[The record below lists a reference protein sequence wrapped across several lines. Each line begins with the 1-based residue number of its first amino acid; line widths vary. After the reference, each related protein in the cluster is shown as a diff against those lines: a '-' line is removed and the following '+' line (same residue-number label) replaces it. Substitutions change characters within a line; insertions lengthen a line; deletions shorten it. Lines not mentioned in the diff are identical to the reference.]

1 MSTKPLEQIAL
12 EHLITNML
20 DVDEEWLVQHTP
32 TNYSYWQN
40 TLETQLSAAANE
52 DGSIKLRAATI
63 IATNIEDEKLAERV
77 CASLNYLACSWA
89 FAYDYDEKVIKALS
103 SLNLYIHNSNEAP
116 TRGVVEP
123 QPFQNAWFTI
133 FANIIWAQNAMAA
146 ELASEIAK
154 AAEGQAAHSKPV
166 NQGVLR
172 TEPDAFNH
180 IPEVL
185 RQRPEWVMDVRPY
198 TQWPSFELIGQHLV
212 AAVDEEPGE
221 ESWWAIDE
229 ANQQNC
235 WMSNVTEEGTL
246 GRLAIGHFQDF
257 RYGESFSVLHT
268 IARPSA
274 FRDLELPNRANLLMF
289 NLEST
294 TQFGNWRFTNESF
307 TFSQSI
313 PAAFI
318 RSIES
323 SAGAAALGDYNPVFF
338 ARLVGFAK
346 NLEEFVV
353 EIEDVGTP
361 KESSDDHEDIEK
373 LAHRFIK
380 TLENPAL
387 MLLAAEGNDDEDA
400 TSNPLILRGES
411 LYNFFT
417 ICVFNPIGPTIHS
430 LEAYGAEGNGLTVV
444 DTMRHPLYP
453 AYLPLG
459 KFNPASQEMSA
470 MFESSIDRMFKHIPD
485 YLFMDGCPEQ
495 IKTDIE
501 GLIKTKFL
509 NLANEQNIDVQA
521 KLTRLKDLNQSP
533 WQRVDHDLEPLP
545 EATSPATK
553 EQVDELF
560 NYITSPENTV
570 LFWHHIPDAWDGSLN
585 NASSNG
591 FIDGT
596 NVGRLIWLY
605 DRSIGSVGD

>member
-1 MSTKPLEQIAL
+1 MAAKPLEQIAL

-20 DVDEEWLVQHTP
+20 DADEDWLVQHTP

-40 TLETQLSAAANE
+40 TLETQLSAVANE

-63 IATNIEDEKLAERV
+63 IATKILDAELAERV

-89 FAYDYDEKVIKALS
+89 FAYDYDDKTIKALS

-116 TRGVVEP
+116 TRRVVEP

-133 FANIIWAQNAMAA
+133 FTNIIWAQNAMGA
-146 ELASEIAK
+146 ELANEIAK
-154 AAEGQAAHSKPV
+154 ATEGQAAHSKPA
-166 NQGVLR
+166 NQAAVR
-172 TEPDAFNH
+172 SEPDAFNH

-212 AAVDEEPGE
+212 ATVDEEPGQ
-221 ESWWAIDE
+221 ESWWMIDG
-229 ANQQNC
+229 ANLQNC
-235 WMSNVTEEGTL
+235 WLSNATAEGTL

-257 RYGESFSVLHT
+257 RYGESFSALHT

-274 FRDLELPNRANLLMF
+274 YSDLELPNRANLLMF

-307 TFSQSI
+307 TFGQSI

-353 EIEDVGTP
+353 EIDGVGTP
-361 KESSDDHEDIEK
+361 AESSDDHEVVEK
-373 LAHRFIK
+373 LAHQFIK
-380 TLENPAL
+380 TLENPANE
-387 MLLAAEGNDDEDA
+387 LLSAVGDKNEDA

-430 LEAYGAEGNGLTVV
+430 LEAYGTEGNDLIVV

-459 KFNPASQEMSA
+459 QFNPASQEMVA
-470 MFESSIDRMFKHIPD
+470 VFESSIDRMFNHIPD

-495 IKTDIE
+495 IKPDIE
-501 GLIKTKFL
+501 DLIKTKL
-509 NLANEQNIDVQA
+509 LKLAHELNIDVQA
-521 KLTRLKDLNQSP
+521 ELTRLKELKKSP
-533 WQRVDHDLEPLP
+533 WQRVDHDLERLA
-545 EATSPATK
+545 EANSPATN

-585 NASSNG
+585 NASSNR
-591 FIDGT
+591 FIDQAKNGPLVWT
-596 NVGRLIWLY
+596 Y
-605 DRSIGSVGD
+605 DRNIGISE

>member
-1 MSTKPLEQIAL
+1 MSGKPLEQIAL

-20 DVDEEWLVQHTP
+20 DVDEDWLVQHAP

-63 IATNIEDEKLAERV
+63 IATNIFDAELAERV
-77 CASLNYLACSWA
+77 CASINYLAGSWA
-89 FAYDYDEKVIKALS
+89 FAYDYDEKAIKALS

-133 FANIIWAQNAMAA
+133 FTNIIWAQNAMAA
-146 ELASEIAK
+146 ELAREIAN
-154 AAEGQAAHSKPV
+154 ATGGQAAHSKPA
-166 NQGVLR
+166 NQAALR
-172 TEPDAFNH
+172 SEPDVFNH

-212 AAVDEEPGE
+212 AAVDEEPSQ
-221 ESWWAIDE
+221 ESWWMIDE

-235 WMSNVTEEGTL
+235 WMSNATVEGTL
-246 GRLAIGHFQDF
+246 GRLAIGHFQHF
-257 RYGESFSVLHT
+257 RYGESFSSLHT
-268 IARPSA
+268 IVRPGGYSD
-274 FRDLELPNRANLLMF
+274 FELPNRANLLMF

-307 TFSQSI
+307 TFGQSI

-318 RSIES
+318 RSIEA

-346 NLEEFVV
+346 NLGEFVV
-353 EIEDVGTP
+353 EIDGVGTP
-361 KESSDDHEDIEK
+361 NESSDDHEDIEK

-387 MLLAAEGNDDEDA
+387 MLLAAVGTDNEDA

-430 LEAYGAEGNGLTVV
+430 LEAYGAEGNDLVVV

-453 AYLPLG
+453 AYLSLG
-459 KFNPASQEMSA
+459 QFNPASQEMLS
-470 MFESSIDRMFKHIPD
+470 MFESSIDRMFNHIPN

-495 IKTDIE
+495 IKPDIE
-501 GLIKTKFL
+501 DLIKTILLK
-509 NLANEQNIDVQA
+509 LAHEQNIDVQA
-521 KLTRLKDLNQSP
+521 ELIRLKELNQSP

-545 EATSPATK
+545 EAISPATK
-553 EQVDELF
+553 EQVEEFF

-570 LFWHHIPDAWDGSLN
+570 LFWNHIPDAWDGSLN
-585 NASSNG
+585 NDACNRP
-591 FIDGT
+591 IHDT
-596 NVGRLIWLY
+596 NSGSFTWVY
-605 DRSIGSVGD
+605 NSSIGAIA